1 MTLQEIEKRIQYLKN
16 EKQIKVVFPEGVS
29 PLQKVVMNNIETG
42 SNYNVVSL
50 LTYINA
56 LGYQFTLNGN
66 AINTLEDFGKLLTEI
81 RKESQI
87 TQFDIQVKASI
98 TPSRIINIEKGR
110 GYRRDTLLSYL
121 SALPNLDF
129 NLVGKYD
136 FLE

>member
-1 MTLQEIEKRIQYLKN
+1 MTLQEIEKRIQYLRN